1 MNNPSYNDRYIIKSG
16 ASIFSNLGSNFLFT
30 IDVFLKLGPP
40 PTCTSGRKRRG
51 NSELGQTGLWGRTRR
66 QTSGLN
72 STAEDSDE
80 NFAYATMFKLETAS
94 NDDIE
99 IHSGIMVKP
108 KESQPVDEISGKSES
123 TLATFSSKTIPLSLH
138 VFYLFLLFAC

>member
-72 STAEDSDE
+72 STAEVGNSDE

-108 KESQPVDEISGKSES
+108 KESQPTIPHATPS
-123 TLATFSSKTIPLSLH
+123 TFSSKTIPLSLH
-138 VFYLFLLFAC
+138 VFYLFLLSAC

>member
-1 MNNPSYNDRYIIKSG
+1 M
-16 ASIFSNLGSNFLFT
+16 NLGSNFLFT
-30 IDVFLKLGPP
+30 IDVVLKLGPP

-51 NSELGQTGLWGRTRR
+51 NSEPGPTGLSGRIRR
-66 QTSGLN
+66 QTGNLN
-72 STAEDSDE
+72 STAENSDE

-108 KESQPVDEISGKSES
+108 KESQPVDEISEKSES
-123 TLATFSSKTIPLSLH
+123 TLVTFSSKTIPLSLH
-138 VFYLFLLFAC
+138 VFYLFLLSAC